1 MLVTHSFHQPPFCIT
16 SGHSQMSQP
25 TATTESHGWAPVPIP
40 SWISLDSSPSEPAS
54 LLHFATVRTQN
65 AHVLLDHAQ
74 KHYERTLLLQ
84 SSYKAY
90 SLAGAGAGSDT
101 LTVASH
107 RFPAPDQCQEFVYNV
122 SKRQAAELSWAVP
135 ASLSVCHLPWATGR
149 GEGKET
155 CPLPISALGPT
166 CLKLSNNQVALSC
179 FSVCPQH
186 DCCFTVGH
194 GPKWKSPNLEL
205 NPPETT

>member
-40 SWISLDSSPSEPAS
+40 SWISLDNSPSEPAS

-65 AHVLLDHAQ
+65 ARVLLDHAQ
-74 KHYERTLLLQ
+74 KHYERTMLLQ

-101 LTVASH
+101 LIVASH

-122 SKRQAAELSWAVP
+122 SKRQAAELSCSCI
-135 ASLSVCHLPWATGR
+135 SLCVSSTLSNRKGRGKRNLSPPHFCTRSHLPQA
-149 GEGKET
+149 
-155 CPLPISALGPT
+155 
-166 CLKLSNNQVALSC
+166 Q
-179 FSVCPQH
+179 
-186 DCCFTVGH
+186 
-194 GPKWKSPNLEL
+194 
-205 NPPETT
+205 